1 MTATITDL
9 STRRGYR
16 LNSSPARWQKALKR
30 ALEQGVDVRQLA
42 TSGVWV
48 ATSGTDSTAAYVV
61 TESDCECRAAQEG
74 DRVCK
79 HRALLRH
86 VLGLLPLDPDPTP
99 AAPAVAEPPRSAFVE
114 IYDATGRLEYRSDD
128 VEKRA
133 A

>member
-1 MTATITDL
+1 MSNVIDL
-9 STRRGYR
+9 NARRGYR
-16 LNSSPARWQKALKR
+16 LNNTPARWQKALKR

-42 TSGVWV
+42 TTGVWV

-74 DRVCK
+74 DCVCK

-86 VLGLLPLDPDPTP
+86 VLGMLPLDPDPTP
-99 AAPAVAEPPRSAFVE
+99 AAPAVADPPRSAVVE
-114 IYDATGRLEYRSDD
+114 VLDATGRLVYRSDD
-128 VEKRA
+128 LAAKRA